1 MAETTG
7 SGRWAE
13 DRAEEYL
20 RARGYKIVQ
29 RNFRAAGGEIDI
41 VAVDGKTLCFVEVKF
56 RRGLQQ
62 GHPSE
67 AVTPVKQRKITKTA
81 LFYLQQNPQSP
92 PAVRFDV
99 LAIRDSADGLV
110 FELIANA
117 FDAVT

>member
-1 MAETTG
+1 MTKKIG

-41 VAVDGKTLCFVEVKF
+41 VAIDGKTLCFIEVKF

-62 GHPSE
+62 GYASE
-67 AVTPVKQRKITKTA
+67 AVTPLKQKKITRTA

-99 LAIRDSADGLV
+99 LAIQDSAAGLA
-110 FELIANA
+110 FELIVNA